1 MSWLRAWGIKEE
13 VFRQE
18 DWEKDVG
25 GDNLEKYYKPYGAI
39 LGRAPKGRKGY
50 QGRVERSHKTDD
62 EEFYIPL
69 LSSINSERKL
79 LRYAAN
85 GYTGTT

>member
-1 MSWLRAWGIKEE
+1 MR
-13 VFRQE
+13 
-18 DWEKDVG
+18 G
-25 GDNLEKYYKPYGAI
+25 GDNPEKLKKLDERYYRPYGAV

-62 EEFYIPL
+62 EKFYIPL

-79 LRYAAN
+79 LRMQQRDILVQRKKASFWQRDRW
-85 GYTGTT
+85 